1 MTAVSKGD
9 HDMQSTAINRRD
21 FVKST
26 AITAGVFGL
35 SGLTAFTPRRAAA
48 STATISLAAEATP
61 KTLVDGTELTVWQF
75 RDLNG
80 FGPGRLGAGMVVHE
94 GEPVDVTLYN
104 DLDREVSL
112 VIPGVVTDGTPIAP
126 GSSQTYSFTAPTA
139 GTYLFHDGINGD
151 LGRAMGLAG
160 PMVVMP
166 SNGGNR
172 LYAGGPDFDRQ
183 YTLVLHEL
191 DDRVN
196 RAVASG
202 GSFDM
207 AGYEPN
213 YFFVNGLSYPNTT
226 ADDET
231 LISMNVGDRVALRFV
246 NAGLIT
252 NPMHFHGYHV
262 EVATRNR
269 RVETAMIDKD
279 TVLVNVDECVDVILP
294 CNQPG
299 AYPLHTHYV
308 PGVTAN
314 GVYVNPYGGALLVMS
329 AS

>member
-1 MTAVSKGD
+1 MKRTV
-9 HDMQSTAINRRD
+9 MNRRT
-21 FVKST
+21 FVKNV
-26 AITAGVFGL
+26 AVTAGFFGF
-35 SGLTAFTPRRAAA
+35 SGLTTFIPRRSLA
-48 STATISLAAEATP
+48 SNLTISLAAEASS
-61 KTLVDGTELTVWQF
+61 KTMVDGTELTVWQF
-75 RDLNG
+75 RDLHG
-80 FGPGRLGAGMVVHE
+80 FGPGQLGAGIVIRE
-94 GEPVDVTLYN
+94 GEPVDITLSN
-104 DLDREVSL
+104 DLDRDVDL
-112 VIPGVVTDGTPIAP
+112 RIPGVLSDGPSIAP
-126 GSSQTYSFTAPTA
+126 GSSHSYTFTAPPA

-160 PMVVMP
+160 PMIVIP
-166 SNGGNR
+166 AEGENY
-172 LYAGGPDFDRQ
+172 LYTDGPTFDRQ

-202 GSFDM
+202 GDFDM
-207 AGYEPN
+207 ADYEPN

-231 LISMNVGDRVALRFV
+231 LIAMKVGERVALRFV

-269 RVETAMIDKD
+269 QVETAVIDKD
-279 TVLVNVDECVDVILP
+279 TVLVDVDECVDVILP

-308 PGVTAN
+308 PGVTSN

-329 AS
+329 AD

>member
-1 MTAVSKGD
+1 
-9 HDMQSTAINRRD
+9 MQRNGINRRD
-21 FVKST
+21 FVRNT

-35 SGLTAFTPRRAAA
+35 SGLTAFTPRRASA
-48 STATISLAAEATP
+48 SMGTVSLAAEAIP

-80 FGPGRLGAGMVVHE
+80 FGPGRLGAGIVIQE
-94 GEPVDVTLYN
+94 GEAVEVSLYN

-112 VIPGVVTDGTPIAP
+112 AIPGVLTDATPVLP
-126 GSSQTYSFTAPTA
+126 GSSHTYSFTAPAA
-139 GTYLFHDGINGD
+139 GTYLFHDGVNGD

-160 PMVVMP
+160 PMVVTAAG
-166 SNGGNR
+166 NGNR
-172 LYAGGPDFDRQ
+172 LYAGGPAFDRQ

-202 GSFDM
+202 GGFDM
-207 AGYEPN
+207 DDYEPN

-226 ADDET
+226 ADEET

-269 RVETAMIDKD
+269 RIETAVIDKD
-279 TVLVNVDECVDVILP
+279 TVLIDVDECLDVILP

-329 AS
+329 AA

>member
-1 MTAVSKGD
+1 MKG
-9 HDMQSTAINRRD
+9 TVINRRD

-35 SGLTAFTPRRAAA
+35 SGLTAFTPRRAVA
-48 STATISLAAEATP
+48 STASVSLAAEATP

-75 RDLNG
+75 RDLEG
-80 FGPGRLGAGMVVHE
+80 FGPGRLGAGLVVRE

-104 DLDREVSL
+104 DLDREVGL
-112 VIPGVVTDGTPIAP
+112 AIPGVLTDAPSIAP
-126 GSSQTYSFTAPTA
+126 GASHTYSFTAPAA
-139 GTYLFHDGINGD
+139 GTYLFHDGVNGD

-160 PMVVMP
+160 PMVVTP
-166 SNGGNR
+166 ADGANR
-172 LYAGGPDFDRQ
+172 LYAGGPAFDRQ

-196 RAVASG
+196 RAVAAG
-202 GSFDM
+202 GDFDM

-231 LISMNVGDRVALRFV
+231 LITMNVGDRVALRFV

-262 EVATRNR
+262 QVATRNQR
-269 RVETAMIDKD
+269 AEAAVIDKD
-279 TVLVNVDECVDVILP
+279 TVLVGVDECVEVILP
-294 CNQPG
+294 CDQPG

-329 AS
+329 AV